1 MKEERKKGRNF
12 WRYKYVKFEK
22 KEARSRERNGV
33 KKKGNTERGAD
44 VDCGV
49 FNCMKNFLK
58 KWQCVDE
65 CRKTSS
71 GLGKFYV

>member
-1 MKEERKKGRNF
+1 M
-12 WRYKYVKFEK
+12 
-22 KEARSRERNGV
+22 